1 MRVSLKMK
9 KILYMHTGSG
19 NHGCEAIIRSTS
31 KLLDG
36 PKDLQLWSLAKQEE
50 VKYGADACFE
60 NIIESEQIQRFS
72 FAYFEA
78 LFRRV
83 VLREKD
89 ANLKVFLKKLFK
101 GNMAISIGGDN
112 YCYEWSANQNI
123 RLNKIIRK
131 YCKYSVLW
139 ACSIDAEAIT
149 EEMRDDL
156 AQYDLITARESI
168 TYEVLSK
175 INPNTV
181 QVADP
186 AFLLDKVELPLPD
199 KFIENNTVG
208 INVSPLIMKYGT
220 ESNIILE
227 NYKELIKYILEKTD
241 MNICLIPHV
250 VWEYN
255 NDFEPI
261 QVLFDKFKDSNRV
274 CMLNDCNCM
283 ELKGYISRC
292 RFFVGARTHATIA
305 AYSSGV
311 PTLVVGYSVKSRGIA
326 KDLFGTEE
334 NYVLPVQELTSNMD
348 LKDKFEWLKENE
360 KKCVSI
366 LQKQIPMFIERAKKG
381 ITLQNCE
388 VRK

>member
-1 MRVSLKMK
+1 MK

-31 KLLDG
+31 KLLNG
-36 PKDLQLWSLAKQEE
+36 PNDLMLWSLSKQEE
-50 VKYGADACFE
+50 MKYGADACFE
-60 NIIESEQIQRFS
+60 KIIESEQIQRFS

-83 VLREKD
+83 ILREKD
-89 ANLKVFLKKLFK
+89 ANLKVFLKKVFK
-101 GNMAISIGGDN
+101 GNIAISIGGDN
-112 YCYEWSANQNI
+112 YCYAWSANQNI
-123 RLNKIIRK
+123 KLNKIIRK

-139 ACSIDAEAIT
+139 ACSIDSDAIT
-149 EEMRDDL
+149 EEMKTDL

-168 TYEVLSK
+168 TYEVLRK

-186 AFLLDKVELPLPD
+186 AFLLDKVELPLPEN
-199 KFIENNTVG
+199 FIENNTVG
-208 INVSPLIMKYGT
+208 INVSPLIMNYGT
-220 ESNIILE
+220 ESNVILG
-227 NYKELIKYILEKTD
+227 NYEELMKYILEKTD

-255 NDFEPI
+255 NDLEPI
-261 QVLFDKFKDSNRV
+261 QFLYDKFKDTNRV
-274 CMLNDCNCM
+274 CKLNDCNCM

-305 AYSSGV
+305 AYSTGV

-326 KDLFGTEE
+326 RDLFGTEE
-334 NYVLPVQELTSNMD
+334 NYVLPVQGLTSLSR
-348 LKDKFEWLKENE
+348 LKEKFIVLKENE
-360 KKCVSI
+360 IQGKSA
-366 LQKQIPMFIERAKKG
+366 LTDSMKQYKERALEAKNVLNK
-381 ITLQNCE
+381 LLNA
-388 VRK
+388 K

>member
-78 LFRRV
+78 LFRRI

-123 RLNKIIRK
+123 KLNKIIRK

-139 ACSIDAEAIT
+139 ACSIDPEAIT

-220 ESNIILE
+220 ESNMILG
-227 NYKELIKYILEKTD
+227 NYEELIKYILEKTD

-250 VWEYN
+250 VWEHN

-261 QVLFDKFKDSNRV
+261 QTLYGKFKDSNRV
-274 CMLNDCNCM
+274 CMLSDCNCM
-283 ELKGYISRC
+283 ELKGYVSRC

-305 AYSSGV
+305 AYSSGI

-348 LKDKFEWLKENE
+348 LKDKFEWLRENE
-360 KKCVSI
+360 KNFVSI

-381 ITLQNCE
+381 IILQNCE